1 MKIAFFETKPE
12 EKEFFRKNL
21 PNEEL
26 FFFDD
31 TINNMLQEEV
41 DYDVVSIFIHSC
53 ITDAILNKLPRLQYL
68 QTRSTGYDHIKCQ
81 ALYKRGLVVS
91 NVAGYG
97 GPAVAEFA
105 FSLLLN
111 ATRKTYK
118 ALQQTKEDNF
128 EYSDLKGTELY
139 GKTLGILGLGTIG
152 SQMARIAKGFG
163 MRIVAHSRTRKDIVD
178 ELGITFCDFE
188 KVLAQS
194 DVLMIALPLTPAT
207 KNLLNEQSVKNIK
220 EDVIIVNTS
229 RGEIIEDRLYKKM
242 DNIFCLDVI
251 SDTSYVQEANVLYTP
266 HMAYFTKEALERIM
280 NISLVNIEAF
290 IKDESLPNCLKLAC
304 KRDYNE
310 NRMEK

>member
-21 PNEEL
+21 SNEEL

-31 TINNMLQEEV
+31 TINNTLQKAT
-41 DYDVVSIFIHSC
+41 DYDAVSVFIHSL
-53 ITDAILNKLPRLQYL
+53 ITDAVLSKLPNLQYL

-81 ALYKRGLVVS
+81 ALYQRGLILS

-97 GPAVAEFA
+97 GHAVAEFA

-111 ATRKTYK
+111 ATRKTYE
-118 ALQQTKEDNF
+118 ALERTNKDNF
-128 EYSDLKGTELY
+128 EYSDLKGTELH
-139 GKTLGILGLGTIG
+139 GKTLGILGLGSIG

-163 MRIVAHSRTRKDIVD
+163 MRIVTHSRTRKDIVD

-188 KVLAQS
+188 KVLTQS
-194 DVLMIALPLTPAT
+194 DILMIALPLTPKT
-207 KNLLNEQSVKNIK
+207 KNLLNEQSVKSIK
-220 EDVIIVNTS
+220 EDTIIVNTS

-242 DNIFCLDVI
+242 NNIFCLDVI
-251 SDTSYVQEANVLYTP
+251 GNISYVQEANVLYTP

-280 NISLVNIEAF
+280 NISLSNMQAF
-290 IKDESLPNCLKLAC
+290 IQNKSLPNCLKLAC
-304 KRDYNE
+304 KRDYNY
-310 NRMEK
+310 NTMEK

>member
-12 EKEFFRKNL
+12 EKEFFEKNL

-31 TINNMLQEEV
+31 TINKTLQKEEL
-41 DYDVVSIFIHSC
+41 YDAVSIFVHSR
-53 ITDAILNKLPRLQYL
+53 ITDAVLNKLPKLQYL

-81 ALYKRGLVVS
+81 ALYERGLVVS

-97 GPAVAEFA
+97 GSAVAEFA

-118 ALQQTKEDNF
+118 ALQRTKEDNF
-128 EYSDLKGTELY
+128 EYSDLKGMELY

-163 MRIVAHSRTRKDIVD
+163 MNIVAHSRTRKEIVD
-178 ELGITFCDFE
+178 ELGITFCEFE
-188 KVLAQS
+188 KVLVQS

-220 EDVIIVNTS
+220 EDTIIVNTS

-242 DNIFCLDVI
+242 DTIFCLDVI
-251 SDTSYVQEANVLYTP
+251 GDISYVQETNVLYTP
-266 HMAYFTKEALERIM
+266 HMAYFTQEALQRIR
-280 NISLVNIEAF
+280 NISLLNMQAF
-290 IKDESLPNCLKLAC
+290 LEKKELPNCLALAC
-304 KRDYNE
+304 KRDYT
-310 NRMEK
+310 